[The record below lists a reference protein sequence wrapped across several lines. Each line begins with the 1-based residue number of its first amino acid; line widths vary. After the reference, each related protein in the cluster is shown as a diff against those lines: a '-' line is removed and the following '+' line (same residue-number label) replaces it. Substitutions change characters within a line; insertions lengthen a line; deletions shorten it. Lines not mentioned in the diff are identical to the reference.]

1 MIGMLMMF
9 SAIPTALMAQ
19 QHIERAFQSLR
30 NSNSQQETQARHS
43 VNKNPD
49 TELVEGMSDIYDFE
63 ISAPTAKSRQL
74 ITDVERAFV
83 QDEEAAYNISKG
95 THGGE
100 NNYTMLAVGNSNKG
114 GVAIG
119 LIPNSRYVYA
129 CFLDPEDSLRRYRYA
144 YGFEWAEEDGKIKGR
159 LAKTYATTLKY
170 RESQHSMQT
179 NVFTFSKS
187 MPVEE
192 QEQLSSERWL
202 TKFNYY
208 KNLFLKK
215 PEGAASSAFVMQI
228 YKISKDAKSL
238 DDAEKNMVCTE
249 IDRIKKKTK
258 DEFIQQLFDMSI
270 ERLKK

>member
-1 MIGMLMMF
+1 M
-9 SAIPTALMAQ
+9 
-19 QHIERAFQSLR
+19 
-30 NSNSQQETQARHS
+30 
-43 VNKNPD
+43 
-49 TELVEGMSDIYDFE
+49 
-63 ISAPTAKSRQL
+63 
-74 ITDVERAFV
+74 
-83 QDEEAAYNISKG
+83 
-95 THGGE
+95 
-100 NNYTMLAVGNSNKG
+100 
-114 GVAIG
+114 
-119 LIPNSRYVYA
+119 
-129 CFLDPEDSLRRYRYA
+129 RRYRYA

-228 YKISKDAKSL
+228 YKICKDAKSL